1 MGQEAGLSGE
11 EGISAGSVDGGQVLC
26 LSVGCQ
32 GDVRSLRYAPLLLLV
47 GWLHNIHM
55 FSC

>member
-11 EGISAGSVDGGQVLC
+11 GGISAASGDGGQVLC

-32 GDVRSLRYAPLLLLV
+32 GDVGSLRYAPLLLVSWMAARLE
-47 GWLHNIHM
+47 GKYL
-55 FSC
+55 